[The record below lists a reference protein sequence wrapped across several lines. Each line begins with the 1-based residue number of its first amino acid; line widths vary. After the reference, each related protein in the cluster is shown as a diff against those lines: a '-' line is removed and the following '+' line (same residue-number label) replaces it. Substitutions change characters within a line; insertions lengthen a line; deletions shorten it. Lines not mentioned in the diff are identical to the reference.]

1 MIYLVRH
8 AKAGER
14 GTGDDDW
21 LRPLT
26 RPGRAQAAGL
36 LRLLADAHIERIV
49 SSPFV
54 RCVETVAPLAGARG
68 LAIEVDDALAEGAP
82 LDEAL
87 ALVRKHADAGAVLC
101 SHGDVIPAVLEHA
114 ASRGVDLGPDPR
126 WPKGSTW
133 VLDVR
138 HGEVRA
144 ATYVP
149 PPPDA

>member
-14 GTGDDDW
+14 GTGEDDW

-26 RPGRAQAAGL
+26 RPGQAQAAGL
-36 LRLLADAHIERIV
+36 LHLLADARLERIFT
-49 SSPFV
+49 SPYV
-54 RCVETVAPLAGARG
+54 RCIETVAPLAGARG
-68 LAIEVDDALAEGAP
+68 LAIEVSDALAEGAP
-82 LDEAL
+82 LDETL
-87 ALVRKHADAGAVLC
+87 ALVRKHAEGGAVLC
-101 SHGDVIPAVLEHA
+101 THGDVVPAVLEHA
-114 ASRGVDLGPDPR
+114 ASRGVDLGPEPR
-126 WPKGSTW
+126 CPKGSTW

-144 ATYVP
+144 ATYLP